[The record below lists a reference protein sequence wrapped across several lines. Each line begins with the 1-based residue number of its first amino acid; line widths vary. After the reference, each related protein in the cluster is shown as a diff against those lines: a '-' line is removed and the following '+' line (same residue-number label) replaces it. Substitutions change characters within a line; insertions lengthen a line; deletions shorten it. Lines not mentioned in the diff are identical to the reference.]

1 MMEQV
6 YYKLTNQNT
15 GEIIYIGLKRNS
27 SKIPVSVDKK
37 QLDSIG
43 MSFLCDERLTKTEIS
58 YDEFQSSIQ
67 ASMAVVI

>member
-43 MSFLCDERLTKTEIS
+43 MVFLCDEGLTKTEIS
-58 YDEFQSSIQ
+58 FDEFLSSIQ

>member
-1 MMEQV
+1 MEQV

-43 MSFLCDERLTKTEIS
+43 MSFFVRRTID
-58 YDEFQSSIQ
+58 
-67 ASMAVVI
+67 